1 MSTVNTSI
9 KNTLRIKMMTEKNGA
24 QVLKMIITHPME
36 SGYRRDSRRN
46 ELIPADYIETLRIS
60 IDGRTYLKARLTG
73 NISTNPFMYL
83 TFNPPLQ
90 NEKIMTVS
98 WTDNHG
104 IEHGGDIPIEHALR
118 EVVNIL
124 PAEASTT
131 QEPDSSPTPVIQLL
145 DTVPK
150 AVCNKPLGGK

>member
-1 MSTVNTSI
+1 MSTDITSV
-9 KNTLRIKMMTEKNGA
+9 KNALRLKLMTEKSGA
-24 QVLKMIITHPME
+24 QVLKMIIQHPME

-46 ELIPADYIETLRIS
+46 ELIPADYIDTLRIS
-60 IDGRTYLKARLTG
+60 IDGRPYFEVRLTG
-73 NISTNPFMYL
+73 SISTNPFIYL

-104 IEHGGDIPIEHALR
+104 VEHGGDIPIEQALR

-124 PAEASTT
+124 PTDVSTT
-131 QEPDSSPTPVIQLL
+131 QGSDSLPAPVVQLL